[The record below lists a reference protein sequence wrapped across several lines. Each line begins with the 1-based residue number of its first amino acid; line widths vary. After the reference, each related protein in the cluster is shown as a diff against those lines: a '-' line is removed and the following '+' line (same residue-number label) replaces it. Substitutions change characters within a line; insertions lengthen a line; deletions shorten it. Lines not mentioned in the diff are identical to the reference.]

1 VTEEMTDK
9 KVNEEIFYHSTPS
22 MFRNRPF
29 LFTFSLIAAVIGVIG
44 LIMWMLADSADKA
57 LIVKSI
63 VAIFVGAVGFG
74 ILFVWW
80 LEVINTRLTVT
91 NERITFRVGILSK
104 KIHEVFLSD
113 IRSVQISQDLLQR
126 LLGTGHLEI
135 ASAAST
141 DAEIKIDG
149 IPKAYSVKEII
160 DDQRRKIQPVKSA
173 DTATDGE

>member
-1 VTEEMTDK
+1 VTEEMNNK
-9 KVNEEIFYHSTPS
+9 EVNEEIFYHSTPS

-29 LFTFSLIAAVIGVIG
+29 SFTLSVIVVAIGFIG
-44 LIMWMLADSADKA
+44 LIMWMLADSADKV

-74 ILFVWW
+74 ILFFWW

-113 IRSVQISQDLLQR
+113 IRSVQISQNLLQR
-126 LLGTGHLEI
+126 LLGTGRLEI

-141 DAEIKIDG
+141 DAEIQIDG

-160 DDQRRKIQPVKSA
+160 DEQRRKNQLVKSA
-173 DTATDGE
+173 DTATNGE